1 MARSLKDY
9 KKSEYRF
16 QKGEVFLREPNK
28 IEKQELM
35 NVIFE
40 NQKLVINENVVEEEI
55 GATLLRYVLKMFT
68 NFSEEID
75 SLSDEE
81 IGEVLDNP
89 NRELELLV
97 DNIQLLI
104 EECVEDI
111 GRNVEKQYRK
121 VNELLNVFDMNGNY
135 EAMKTKW
142 NKLNKKYKLKMD
154 FDELI
159 SNQEKQQELIKQL
172 QDQK

>member
-75 SLSDEE
+75 NLSDEE
-81 IGEVLDNP
+81 IGDVLDNP
-89 NRELELLV
+89 SRELELLI

>member
-40 NQKLVINENVVEEEI
+40 NQKLVINGNVVEEEI

-159 SNQEKQQELIKQL
+159 SNQEKQEELIKQL

>member
-1 MARSLKDY
+1 MTKSLKDY

-28 IEKQELM
+28 IERQELM

-40 NQKLVINENVVEEEI
+40 NQKLIMNKSVVEEEV

-75 SLSDEE
+75 NLSDEE
-81 IGEVLDNP
+81 IGEVLENP
-89 NRELELLV
+89 SREIELLV

-121 VNELLNVFDMNGNY
+121 ISELLNVFDMNGDY
-135 EAMKTKW
+135 EAMKAKW

-159 SNQEKQQELIKQL
+159 SNKEKQQELINQL
-172 QDQK
+172 QEQK

>member
-1 MARSLKDY
+1 MTKSLKDY

-28 IEKQELM
+28 IERQELM

-40 NQKLVINENVVEEEI
+40 NQKLIMNESVVEEEV

-75 SLSDEE
+75 NLSNEE

-89 NRELELLV
+89 SREIELLV

-104 EECVEDI
+104 EECVEVT
-111 GRNVEKQYRK
+111 NS
-121 VNELLNVFDMNGNY
+121 
-135 EAMKTKW
+135 
-142 NKLNKKYKLKMD
+142 YK
-154 FDELI
+154 
-159 SNQEKQQELIKQL
+159 
-172 QDQK
+172 

>member
-75 SLSDEE
+75 NLSDEE
-81 IGEVLDNP
+81 IGDVLDNP
-89 NRELELLV
+89 SRELELLI
-97 DNIQLLI
+97 DDIQLLI

-159 SNQEKQQELIKQL
+159 SNQEKQEELIKQL
-172 QDQK
+172 QNQK

>member
-75 SLSDEE
+75 NLSDEE
-81 IGEVLDNP
+81 IGDVLDNP
-89 NRELELLV
+89 SRELELLI

-121 VNELLNVFDMNGNY
+121 VIELLNVFDMNGNY

-159 SNQEKQQELIKQL
+159 SNQEKQEELIKQL
-172 QDQK
+172 QNQK